1 MRLKLEVRR
10 YRRHFKNPLLTGNGV
25 LTERSGMIIRL
36 EDPEG
41 RVGFGEA
48 APMKWFST
56 ESFQD
61 ASAFLS
67 SLGDAVEPDVWIEV
81 PVSLPCCRFAL
92 DCALKMMSG
101 HLQDKRPDPI
111 PVAGLLPNGKIA
123 LDWIGKLLDQGY
135 RTFKWKIGVDPIETE
150 FERLDGLLEKMP
162 EPARLRL
169 DANGALDR
177 DKSRKWAERLAGDP
191 KIEYL
196 EQPLPLN
203 QIKAYQAL
211 QNETTT
217 PLALDES
224 TTHLPD
230 LSVITAGGWNGYI
243 VCKPLVHGPLDTIQ
257 QWRQIFRGKLSFSSV
272 FETAIGMETLLQIA
286 SQDANPLAIGAGT
299 LAYFEDDGLSR
310 HPIGSALTPGQVSLE
325 DMESVWCQLQ
335 K

>member
-1 MRLKLEVRR
+1 MPLKLDVRR
-10 YRRHFKNPLLTGNGV
+10 YRRHFKNPLYTGNGV
-25 LTERSGMIIRL
+25 LTERSGILIRL
-36 EDPEG
+36 EDEEG

-61 ASAFLS
+61 ASAFFA
-67 SLGDAVEPDVWIEV
+67 SLGESVEPEVWIEV
-81 PVSLPCCRFAL
+81 PVSLPCCRFAI
-92 DCALKMMSG
+92 DSALKMLSG
-101 HLQDKRPDPI
+101 GLQKKGDKAI

-123 LDWIGKLLDQGY
+123 LDWVGKLLEDGY
-135 RTFKWKIGVDPIETE
+135 RTFKWKIGVDPLKTE
-150 FERLDGLLEKMP
+150 FARLNGLLEQLP
-162 EPARLRL
+162 EDGRLRL
-169 DANGALDR
+169 DANGALDL
-177 DKSRKWAERLAGDP
+177 DTAKTWAERLAGNP

-203 QIKAYQAL
+203 QIKAYQEL
-211 QNETTT
+211 QAHADC

-230 LSVITAGGWNGYI
+230 LSVITSGGWNGYI
-243 VCKPLVHGPLDTIQ
+243 VCKPLVHGPFDTIDR
-257 QWRQIFRGKLSFSSV
+257 WRQIFKSKLTFSSV

-286 SQDANPLAIGAGT
+286 TEESDPLAIGAGT

-325 DMESVWCQLQ
+325 DMESVWRLLQ